1 MLSVGRRRPGRLATG
16 WECHAEPDAYL
27 YRREHVDPD
36 QDSVWQKED
45 SAHTP
50 KADGL
55 ASAHG
60 LPSGNFWADIYNMK

>member
-1 MLSVGRRRPGRLATG
+1 LAKRG
-16 WECHAEPDAYL
+16 FRAY
-27 YRREHVDPD
+27 
-36 QDSVWQKED
+36 
-45 SAHTP
+45 P

>member
-1 MLSVGRRRPGRLATG
+1 MALGVKDRTVAN
-16 WECHAEPDAYL
+16 
-27 YRREHVDPD
+27 
-36 QDSVWQKED
+36 SVWQKEE
-45 SAHTP
+45 SRAHP